1 MKWPFRRWAE
11 AGEAAV
17 AEGAP
22 EATATEV
29 HRSPG
34 WKALLQALPAD
45 RKLDVLDLGTAVP
58 ENIAFLS
65 GRRMRLEIED
75 LYSAS
80 PPSLAPGEPR
90 FDAVLAWDL
99 FDYLDRETAGKL
111 AARLAADCRPGAWLF
126 ALVSYRQEVPS
137 HPVRFKISDAETL
150 AYTEIAP
157 GMRPSP
163 RWSARDLGRLLG
175 GFRVHGTFLLRNGRQ
190 EFLFVREGGVVR
202 NISGRGA

>member
-1 MKWPFRRWAE
+1 MRWLFRRRAETERAE
-11 AGEAAV
+11 AVEEASTV
-17 AEGAP
+17 EL
-22 EATATEV
+22 

-34 WKALLQALPAD
+34 WKALLQSLPAD
-45 RKLDVLDLGTAVP
+45 RKLDVLDLGAAVP

-65 GRRMRLEIED
+65 SRRVRLEIED

-99 FDYLDRETAGKL
+99 FDYLDRPTAAAL
-111 AARLAADCRPGAWLF
+111 AARLAAECRPGASLF
-126 ALVSYRQEVPS
+126 ALVCYRQEIPPR
-137 HPVRFKISDAETL
+137 PVRFKIADAENL

-157 GMRPSP
+157 GFRSCP
-163 RWSARDLGRLLG
+163 RWSARDLGRLLA

-190 EFLFVREGGVVR
+190 EFLFVREGPVGTFPAR
-202 NISGRGA
+202 AA